1 MFVKQRMTTNPFTVT
16 PGTSLPEAQETMAR
30 HNVRHLPVVDD
41 GRVVGVISNNDIAAA
56 LPSKATTLS
65 AQEATY
71 LVSRLTVAKVMS
83 KPALTIGLGALLEEA
98 AVLMRDRKIEM
109 LPVVEN
115 GELIG
120 VITESDLLDAFID
133 VLGFRDHGTR
143 LTIEARDEPGVL
155 SQLTGIM
162 ARHHA
167 NIEHL
172 AVHRG
177 SLETSV
183 VVVGVNT
190 LNTQQIEDDLAAAGM
205 RVVGRLS
212 NEHDQARA

>member
-1 MFVKQRMTTNPFTVT
+1 MFVKQRMTANPFTVG
-16 PGTSLPEAQETMAR
+16 PQVSIPEAAATMAG
-30 HNVRHLPVVDD
+30 HNVRHLPVVES
-41 GRVVGVISNNDIAAA
+41 GRVVGVISKNDIAAA

-83 KPALTIGLGALLEEA
+83 SPALTIPPDALLEEA
-98 AVLMRDRKIEM
+98 AVLMRDHKIEM
-109 LPVVEN
+109 LPVVE
-115 GELIG
+115 GEALIG
-120 VITESDLLDAFID
+120 VITESDLLDSLID

-155 SQLTGIM
+155 SKLTGIM
-162 ARHHA
+162 ATHHA

-177 SLETSV
+177 NLEHSI

-190 LNTQQIEDDLAAAGM
+190 LNTEQIEGDLASEGM
-205 RVVGRLS
+205 RVVGRLT
-212 NEHDQARA
+212 NR

>member
-1 MFVKQRMTTNPFTVT
+1 MFVHQRMTANPFTTT
-16 PGTSLPEAQETMAR
+16 PGTSIPDAAEVMTSR
-30 HNVRHLPVVDD
+30 SVRHLPVVDD
-41 GRVVGVISNNDIAAA
+41 GRVVGVISLNDIRAA

-71 LVSRLTVAKVMS
+71 LVSKLDVAKVMS
-83 KPALTIGLGALLEEA
+83 KPALTIGPDALLEEA

-109 LPVVEN
+109 LPVVDD
-115 GELIG
+115 GRLVA

-133 VLGFRDHGTR
+133 MLGFRDHGTR

-155 SQLTGIM
+155 SKLTGIM
-162 ARHHA
+162 GTHHA
-167 NIEHL
+167 NIQHL

-177 SLETSV
+177 HLETSV

-190 LNTQQIEDDLAAAGM
+190 LNTEAIEADLAAQGM
-205 RVVGRLS
+205 RVVGR
-212 NEHDQARA
+212 NVNR

>member
-1 MFVKQRMTTNPFTVT
+1 MFVKQKMTANPFTTT
-16 PGTSLPEAQETMAR
+16 PGATIPDAEATMAGR
-30 HNVRHLPVVDD
+30 QVRHLPVVEGDH
-41 GRVVGVISNNDIAAA
+41 VVGVISKNDIAAA

-71 LVSRLTVAKVMS
+71 LISRMTVAQVMS
-83 KPALTIGLGALLEEA
+83 KPALTISPDSLLEEA

-109 LPVVEN
+109 LPVVQD
-115 GELIG
+115 GRLVG
-120 VITESDLLDAFID
+120 VITESDLLDSFID
-133 VLGFRDHGTR
+133 VLGFADHGTR

-155 SQLTGIM
+155 STMTGIM

-167 NIEHL
+167 NINHL

-177 SLETSV
+177 KLDHSV

-190 LNTQQIEDDLAAAGM
+190 LNTDAIEADLVAEGM
-205 RVVGRLS
+205 RVVGTLVNR
-212 NEHDQARA
+212 D